1 MTMVIRSQ
9 AREGGSAFITS
20 PLEFRDMTSS
30 FPQPQQSRRQPS
42 PAAAAVIGVIT
53 VVVVFTLITAAFTFA
68 GLAIAFPIAVPIAE
82 AYHLPIRVGDA
93 ALAQTLAGF
102 WWVFAGLAIASL
114 VGAVVTAVK
123 AVQFLSPG
131 D

>member
-1 MTMVIRSQ
+1 
-9 AREGGSAFITS
+9 
-20 PLEFRDMTSS
+20 MTSS
-30 FPQPQQSRRQPS
+30 FPQPEQPRRQPS
-42 PAAAAVIGVIT
+42 PAGAAVIGVIT
-53 VVVVFTLITAAFTFA
+53 VIVVFTLITAAFTIA

-82 AYHLPIRVGDA
+82 AYHLPVRVGDA

-102 WWVFAGLAIASL
+102 WWVFAGLAIASV

-123 AVQFLSPG
+123 AIQFLSPR